1 MKFIYNKLNF
11 YVACLECLCVHGIFS
26 LWLNLYVSWNVQS
39 IHNRCPHLEHY
50 DFIYMHVMHVYTKS
64 QIRYLQY
71 ANMLAEH
78 WLILTIEKLAMHN
91 QHLLFNNEPSY
102 VGTTFNELQLDILT
116 WLTFLFLFFPSF
128 VLTNCKVQ
136 LNPMLIPAIIGGLR
150 GGWGVGRVTKST
162 SYVMGTRNTQKAH
175 MWTCRLRMLS
185 RSMWNVTHGNLL
197 RPNHKSM
204 CLLCMGQL
212 SSPL

>member
-150 GGWGVGRVTKST
+150 GGWGLGESP
-162 SYVMGTRNTQKAH
+162 SQQAMWWAQGTHKKLICGLVDFVCYRGACEMSPMEIYLDQIISLCAYFA
-175 MWTCRLRMLS
+175 W
-185 RSMWNVTHGNLL
+185 GN
-197 RPNHKSM
+197 
-204 CLLCMGQL
+204 
-212 SSPL
+212 